1 MPKFLHVAQIFNFCT
16 FFQTFISDFKHI
28 VLSCLEE
35 LPVLPYVVGNYE
47 MSSFQTTL
55 NRRQIPLVTP
65 DMS

>member
-16 FFQTFISDFKHI
+16 FFQTFISDLHI

-35 LPVLPYVVGNYE
+35 LPILPYVVGNCE
-47 MSSFQTTL
+47 MSSFQTIL